1 MYEYKVEILG
11 TWGQC
16 ERLQDHI
23 AERMNDNP
31 GWRIVNVVPM
41 DGDYTT
47 VIILEKLINE
57 EAQGVRQA
65 NE

>member
-23 AERMNDNP
+23 AECMAERP

-41 DGDYTT
+41 DQDYTT
-47 VIILEKLINE
+47 ILILEKLPDKD
-57 EAQGVRQA
+57 
-65 NE
+65 